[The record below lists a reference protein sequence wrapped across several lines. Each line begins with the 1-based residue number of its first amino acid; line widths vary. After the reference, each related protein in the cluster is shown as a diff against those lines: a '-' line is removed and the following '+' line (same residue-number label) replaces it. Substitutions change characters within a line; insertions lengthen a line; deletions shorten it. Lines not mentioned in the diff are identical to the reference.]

1 MVEADAWPSDFLGD
15 QGKRIT
21 ELDKHTEHD
30 GNGMGKRK
38 PQDEDVTYGNFGTG
52 MKFSLMH
59 LLSEVERQRAI
70 EELGE
75 GGGNEAH

>member
-1 MVEADAWPSDFLGD
+1 M
-15 QGKRIT
+15 
-21 ELDKHTEHD
+21 DKHTENE
-30 GNGMGKRK
+30 GNGMRERK
-38 PQDEDVTYGNFGTG
+38 PQDGEVTYGTYGMG
-52 MKFSLMH
+52 MKCSLKH